1 MTGPTTEGPL
11 VAVIVKSREA
21 AVLRDVKPYLRWLT
35 RHGGTPGL
43 VSLGEQLPG
52 STRGILL
59 LGGEDVAPI
68 RYGEANR
75 HCERINEARDAFEL
89 ELLREALGRDVPLL
103 AVCRGIQVLAVAMGG
118 TLYQDLP
125 IELRAEGVRSAVIHR
140 GPTHTDSTH
149 RATIEPG
156 TRLARLVGRQ
166 AILVNSHH
174 HQAVRKVPARARVSA
189 RATDGTIEAIE
200 SLDHAFVLGIQ
211 WHPERWPR
219 ASSDAIMEGF
229 LEACGGR

>member
-1 MTGPTTEGPL
+1 MAGPKTERPL
-11 VAVIVKSREA
+11 IALIVKSREDK
-21 AVLRDVKPYLRWLT
+21 VLRDIKPYLRWLT
-35 RHGGTPGL
+35 RNGGSPAL
-43 VSLGEQLPG
+43 VSLGERLPA

-59 LGGEDVAPI
+59 LGGEDVAPG

-89 ELLREALGRDVPLL
+89 DLLKEALGRDLPLL

-140 GPTHTDSTH
+140 GPKHTDCTH
-149 RATIEPG
+149 RVTIEPG
-156 TRLARLVGRQ
+156 TRLARLVGRK
-166 AILVNSHH
+166 AVVVNSHH
-174 HQAVRKVPARARVSA
+174 HQAVRNVPPRAQVSA

-200 SLDHAFVLGIQ
+200 SLDHAFVMGVQ

-219 ASSDAIMEGF
+219 PSSDAIMKGF